1 MYRGLTMDSANQGN
15 RKAFVVISREQTKIW
30 NNLSN
35 KNVIAQTVYERN
47 SIPKSFMQRE
57 FSASTITRN
66 LFGRFTTRLDSR
78 YTDRIAARLEGV
90 DQVFIVGKGS
100 RRGGLVNEFT
110 RLLHREETLPTPR
123 IHALKNID
131 AERLNDRELLAMA
144 RKMGSRV
151 A

>member
-1 MYRGLTMDSANQGN
+1 MDRLNRGE

-30 NNLSN
+30 NDLSN

-66 LFGRFTTRLDSR
+66 LFSRFTTRLDSR

-90 DQVFIVGKGS
+90 DQVFIVGRGS
-100 RRGGLVNEFT
+100 RRGGLINEFT
-110 RLLHREETLPTPR
+110 RLRF
-123 IHALKNID
+123 D
-131 AERLNDRELLAMA
+131 
-144 RKMGSRV
+144 S
-151 A
+151 